1 MAAHRSVARDPELRQ
16 WLVAEIRRRR
26 ASAAGAIVAAEDHFS
41 AVLSTTGSD
50 ILRDRALDIR
60 DVCVRLARQLY
71 GEHVGGG
78 ETRLD
83 AESICVADTLTP
95 GEFLSLDRNLL
106 KGVVLARGSAT
117 SHTAI
122 LARSFAVP
130 MLGGVT
136 GLDTLEQDGADA
148 IVDADLGALVTGPDQ
163 SVLRYYDME
172 RARLAGRRARQ
183 DAVASQAATTSDGR
197 RIEVAANIASA
208 AEADAAFSAGAEGIG
223 LLRTELLFAGR
234 RQAPDE
240 AEQFD
245 EYRRVLE
252 RAGHRRVLIRTLDVG
267 GDKPLPYLRLP
278 AEDNPFLGCR
288 GVRLY
293 AGHDALIRGQVR
305 ALVRAS
311 AGGNLG
317 LMLPMISRLDEVRLA
332 RAVIAEEQARCTAEG
347 VPFDTRMQVGAM
359 IEVPSAAFAL
369 PELAAELDFFS
380 VGTNDLLQ
388 YFVAADRS
396 NRQVADLYNAFAP
409 PFLRLLEKIVCG
421 VHQAGRSVGI
431 CGEMAA
437 DVNALPLLVGLGFD
451 DISMAPPGI
460 GASKAAVRRLSAAAC
475 RDLLAR
481 AVSCATA
488 GEVEALVRN
497 ADCWRPAPLIEPGLV
512 ILDADCRSKDEA
524 IKALVDQLYI
534 DGRTDEPRRIEEA
547 VWDREAVY
555 STGFGHGF
563 AIPHCKTDQLRSTSL
578 VMLRM
583 QQPVDWNALDGQ
595 PVGFALLLAI
605 RGTDHEK
612 EHMKVLATLARQLMH
627 GGVPRAPRTGA
638 GFQRPLPFPARSH
651 RRFRIDEGEA
661 HMRRLKK
668 HVPALLLAWIVVLLV
683 ATGRAQGPTGSV
695 QSQPARAQ
703 SGAKASP
710 AAQGPRVP
718 PDLTK
723 QPTLYVVGYAHL
735 DTQWRW
741 DYVTTIR
748 EYIPKTIRDNFTLFE
763 KYPNYV
769 FNFSGANRYRMM
781 KEYYPADY
789 EKVKKYVAAGRWFP
803 SGSSMEENDV
813 NSPSAESII
822 RQILYGTQ
830 FFKREFGKT
839 SAEFMLPDCFG
850 FPASLPSLLAHTG
863 IKGFSTQKLS
873 SSWQPA
879 ARVGGPNSPENTPDG
894 IPFNVGIWEGTDG
907 KTVIAALNPGSYGGS
922 VTYDLTKTP
931 PPPPAPLPQS
941 SQPAPRPLI
950 DWGERIRLNGQVTGI
965 FADYMYYGTGDTGG
979 TPSESSVK
987 LMDAIVTRSKTVLPP
1002 AFPQR
1007 GGQSAQPP
1015 APSLQPP
1022 AEVQVGDGPVKVV
1035 SATSEELFLNLKPEQ
1050 TAKLPRYKGDLELIN
1065 HSAGS
1070 ITSQAYLKRWNRHN
1084 ELMADAAEKA
1094 SVAAAWLGGRPY
1106 PQERLN
1112 NAWTLVMGGQFHD
1125 IIPGTSL
1132 PKAYRVLLERRT
1144 ARAEPVCRRADQRDR
1159 RRRLGAQHA
1168 DQGHPARGLQSAEHR
1183 ARGSRGGARRTPGRR
1198 AEGRAGNGTGRQGG
1212 AGPGPGGQPDRVPR
1226 EGALGRLFGLRR
1238 PGGRC
1243 AGGLPAQRDGILAR
1257 ECAVPRRAEC
1267 VRRRWQHLRQGPSTR
1282 NCSPDRCGWRSR
1294 RTIPPPGRRGTWT
1307 IRTRCGRRA
1316 RTCRVRR
1323 RFASSKRARPASRS
1337 R

>member
-1 MAAHRSVARDPELRQ
+1 MLDLFFSCPLPNGLHARPASALEAVARRFAADLTLQNMRTGQAANAKSVLAQVGLDVRFDDRCRLTASGEDEREAITALASFLDVEFPRCDAPLPAPEPAGDVQFPPVLRRAGPSARRGLPLAPGIGRGRLVRVGGFAMPDALVRAEVSDEEAEVERLDDAFRRLLTDYDEQAHQLGRGVQADIMAAHRSVARDPELRQ

-26 ASAAGAIVAAEDHFS
+26 TSAAGAIVAAEDHFS

-71 GEHVGGG
+71 GEQVGGG

-130 MLGGVT
+130 MLGGLT
-136 GLDTLEQDGADA
+136 GLDSLEQDGAEA
-148 IVDADLGALVTGPDQ
+148 IVDADLGALVTGFDQ

-172 RARLAGRRARQ
+172 RSRLAGRRARQ
-183 DAVASQAATTSDGR
+183 DAVAAQAATTSDGW

-223 LLRTELLFAGR
+223 LFRTELLFAGR

-278 AEDNPFLGCR
+278 AEDNPYLGCR

-332 RAVIAEEQARCTAEG
+332 RTVIVEEQARCTAEG

-460 GASKAAVRRLSAAAC
+460 GSSKAAVRRLSAAAC
-475 RDLLAR
+475 RDLLAG

-612 EHMKVLATLARQLMH
+612 AHMKVLATLARQLMH
-627 GGVPRAPRTGA
+627 EE
-638 GFQRPLPFPARSH
+638 
-651 RRFRIDEGEA
+651 FR
-661 HMRRLKK
+661 
-668 HVPALLLAWIVVLLV
+668 
-683 ATGRAQGPTGSV
+683 
-695 QSQPARAQ
+695 
-703 SGAKASP
+703 
-710 AAQGPRVP
+710 
-718 PDLTK
+718 
-723 QPTLYVVGYAHL
+723 
-735 DTQWRW
+735 
-741 DYVTTIR
+741 
-748 EYIPKTIRDNFTLFE
+748 
-763 KYPNYV
+763 
-769 FNFSGANRYRMM
+769 
-781 KEYYPADY
+781 
-789 EKVKKYVAAGRWFP
+789 
-803 SGSSMEENDV
+803 
-813 NSPSAESII
+813 
-822 RQILYGTQ
+822 
-830 FFKREFGKT
+830 
-839 SAEFMLPDCFG
+839 
-850 FPASLPSLLAHTG
+850 
-863 IKGFSTQKLS
+863 
-873 SSWQPA
+873 
-879 ARVGGPNSPENTPDG
+879 
-894 IPFNVGIWEGTDG
+894 
-907 KTVIAALNPGSYGGS
+907 
-922 VTYDLTKTP
+922 
-931 PPPPAPLPQS
+931 
-941 SQPAPRPLI
+941 
-950 DWGERIRLNGQVTGI
+950 ER
-965 FADYMYYGTGDTGG
+965 
-979 TPSESSVK
+979 
-987 LMDAIVTRSKTVLPP
+987 
-1002 AFPQR
+1002 
-1007 GGQSAQPP
+1007 
-1015 APSLQPP
+1015 
-1022 AEVQVGDGPVKVV
+1022 
-1035 SATSEELFLNLKPEQ
+1035 
-1050 TAKLPRYKGDLELIN
+1050 
-1065 HSAGS
+1065 
-1070 ITSQAYLKRWNRHN
+1070 
-1084 ELMADAAEKA
+1084 
-1094 SVAAAWLGGRPY
+1094 
-1106 PQERLN
+1106 
-1112 NAWTLVMGGQFHD
+1112 
-1125 IIPGTSL
+1125 
-1132 PKAYRVLLERRT
+1132 
-1144 ARAEPVCRRADQRDR
+1144 
-1159 RRRLGAQHA
+1159 
-1168 DQGHPARGLQSAEHR
+1168 
-1183 ARGSRGGARRTPGRR
+1183 
-1198 AEGRAGNGTGRQGG
+1198 
-1212 AGPGPGGQPDRVPR
+1212 
-1226 EGALGRLFGLRR
+1226 
-1238 PGGRC
+1238 
-1243 AGGLPAQRDGILAR
+1243 LAR
-1257 ECAVPRRAEC
+1257 E
-1267 VRRRWQHLRQGPSTR
+1267 
-1282 NCSPDRCGWRSR
+1282 PDSN
-1294 RTIPPPGRRGTWT
+1294 
-1307 IRTRCGRRA
+1307 A
-1316 RTCRVRR
+1316 LCRFLLDRIGG
-1323 RFASSKRARPASRS
+1323 SE
-1337 R
+1337 

>member
-1 MAAHRSVARDPELRQ
+1 
-16 WLVAEIRRRR
+16 
-26 ASAAGAIVAAEDHFS
+26 
-41 AVLSTTGSD
+41 
-50 ILRDRALDIR
+50 
-60 DVCVRLARQLY
+60 
-71 GEHVGGG
+71 
-78 ETRLD
+78 
-83 AESICVADTLTP
+83 
-95 GEFLSLDRNLL
+95 
-106 KGVVLARGSAT
+106 
-117 SHTAI
+117 
-122 LARSFAVP
+122 
-130 MLGGVT
+130 
-136 GLDTLEQDGADA
+136 
-148 IVDADLGALVTGPDQ
+148 
-163 SVLRYYDME
+163 
-172 RARLAGRRARQ
+172 
-183 DAVASQAATTSDGR
+183 
-197 RIEVAANIASA
+197 
-208 AEADAAFSAGAEGIG
+208 
-223 LLRTELLFAGR
+223 
-234 RQAPDE
+234 
-240 AEQFD
+240 
-245 EYRRVLE
+245 
-252 RAGHRRVLIRTLDVG
+252 
-267 GDKPLPYLRLP
+267 
-278 AEDNPFLGCR
+278 
-288 GVRLY
+288 
-293 AGHDALIRGQVR
+293 
-305 ALVRAS
+305 
-311 AGGNLG
+311 
-317 LMLPMISRLDEVRLA
+317 
-332 RAVIAEEQARCTAEG
+332 
-347 VPFDTRMQVGAM
+347 
-359 IEVPSAAFAL
+359 
-369 PELAAELDFFS
+369 
-380 VGTNDLLQ
+380 
-388 YFVAADRS
+388 
-396 NRQVADLYNAFAP
+396 
-409 PFLRLLEKIVCG
+409 
-421 VHQAGRSVGI
+421 
-431 CGEMAA
+431 
-437 DVNALPLLVGLGFD
+437 
-451 DISMAPPGI
+451 
-460 GASKAAVRRLSAAAC
+460 
-475 RDLLAR
+475 
-481 AVSCATA
+481 
-488 GEVEALVRN
+488 
-497 ADCWRPAPLIEPGLV
+497 
-512 ILDADCRSKDEA
+512 
-524 IKALVDQLYI
+524 
-534 DGRTDEPRRIEEA
+534 
-547 VWDREAVY
+547 
-555 STGFGHGF
+555 
-563 AIPHCKTDQLRSTSL
+563 
-578 VMLRM
+578 
-583 QQPVDWNALDGQ
+583 
-595 PVGFALLLAI
+595 
-605 RGTDHEK
+605 
-612 EHMKVLATLARQLMH
+612 
-627 GGVPRAPRTGA
+627 
-638 GFQRPLPFPARSH
+638 
-651 RRFRIDEGEA
+651 
-661 HMRRLKK
+661 MRRLKK
-668 HVPALLLAWIVVLLV
+668 LVPALLLAWIVVLLV

-1022 AEVQVGDGPVKVV
+1022 AEVQVGEGPVKVV

-1132 PKAYRVLLERRT
+1132 PKAYEYSWNDELLALNQFAGVLTSATDAVASALNT
-1144 ARAEPVCRRADQRDR
+1144 QTKGTPLVVFNPLNIAREDLVEATIALP
-1159 RRRLGAQHA
+1159 
-1168 DQGHPARGLQSAEHR
+1168 
-1183 ARGSRGGARRTPGRR
+1183 GGAPKAVRV
-1198 AEGRAGNGTGRQGG
+1198 TGPDGKEVPAQVL
-1212 AGPGPGGQPDRVPR
+1212 AAQPDRVPR

-1257 ECAVPRRAEC
+1257 ERAVPRRAEC
-1267 VRRRWQHLRQGPSTR
+1267 VRRRWQHLRQGPQQGTARRAGAAGDQDRQPRRLAGVEHGLSGPDAGAARVRAGSARGSHRGKGTGPCR
-1282 NCSPDRCGWRSR
+1282 ARGGAPDRRFEVRADDSALGRGRWQSR
-1294 RTIPPPGRRGTWT
+1294 G
-1307 IRTRCGRRA
+1307 
-1316 RTCRVRR
+1316 VRQR
-1323 RFASSKRARPASRS
+1323 D
-1337 R
+1337 